1 MFIEFGNTIIN
12 TNYLGKI
19 VKSTGINSRAGQ
31 FSVIA
36 VMNKFEN
43 EQEWFSSE
51 TERDE
56 RYNILLGIL
65 SEKS

>member
-19 VKSTGINSRAGQ
+19 VKSVGNSRAG
-31 FSVIA
+31 VIA
-36 VMNKFEN
+36 VMNNFEN
-43 EQEWFSSE
+43 EQEWFSSKE
-51 TERDE
+51 ERDE
-56 RYNILLGIL
+56 RYNTLLGIL

>member
-19 VKSTGINSRAGQ
+19 VKSVGINSRAGQ
-31 FSVIA
+31 YSVIA

-43 EQEWFSSE
+43 EQEWFSSKE
-51 TERDE
+51 ERDE